1 MNSIYYTV
9 YDSNTQALAQRAFEN
24 NLISDYLTKLRGMT
38 NVSSMHILYDYVW
51 YAIDELS
58 EFLPTDRIEHLQKY
72 VADELR
78 DRFVQMYTPQER
90 NDLVTIRLSNPV
102 ALRRDLVQ
110 ALNLPS
116 GPLRSLEISF
126 VEYLLSLIQNQ
137 ADIPARNYIM
147 SKEEAMFGKCWR
159 GYTKVGM
166 KNKSGR
172 RVPNCVRK

>member
-9 YDSNTQALAQRAFEN
+9 YDANRQALALREFED
-24 NLISDYLTKLRGMT
+24 NLISDYLTKLRTMT
-38 NVSSMHILYDYVW
+38 NINGLHVLFDSVW

-58 EFLPTDRIEHLQKY
+58 EYSPTYRVEHLQKY
-72 VADELR
+72 VADELI
-78 DRFVQMYTPQER
+78 DKIIQIYTPQER
-90 NDLVTIRLSNPV
+90 HQLITIRLSNPV
-102 ALRRDLVQ
+102 ALKRDFERV
-110 ALNLPS
+110 LNLPS

-126 VEYLLSLIQNQ
+126 LEYLLSLIQNQ
-137 ADIPARNYIM
+137 ADIPARNYLM
-147 SKEEAMFGKCWR
+147 SKEEAMFGKCWM

>member
-9 YDSNTQALAQRAFEN
+9 YDSNTQALAQRAFEDD
-24 NLISDYLTKLRGMT
+24 LISDYLRKLRAMT
-38 NVSSMHILYDYVW
+38 NVDRMHILYDSVW

-58 EFLPTDRIEHLQKY
+58 EFSPTDRIEHLQKF
-72 VADELR
+72 VAEELR
-78 DRFVQMYTPQER
+78 DRFIQIYTPQER
-90 NDLVTIRLSNPV
+90 HQLITIRLSNPV
-102 ALRRDLVQ
+102 AVRRDFER

-126 VEYLLSLIQNQ
+126 LEYLLSLIQNH
-137 ADIPARNYIM
+137 ADIPSNLM

-166 KNKSGR
+166 NNKSGR